1 MQPIDAAVLSL
12 ACQEILVAKLVLG
25 TAFAAFAAVYHYFQ
39 WNIEYLVYGLLGAMV
54 MAFASWLDSMAD
66 DDSDA
71 PR

>member
-1 MQPIDAAVLSL
+1 M
-12 ACQEILVAKLVLG
+12 AKLVLG
-25 TAFAAFAAVYHYFQ
+25 TAFVAFAAVYHYFQ